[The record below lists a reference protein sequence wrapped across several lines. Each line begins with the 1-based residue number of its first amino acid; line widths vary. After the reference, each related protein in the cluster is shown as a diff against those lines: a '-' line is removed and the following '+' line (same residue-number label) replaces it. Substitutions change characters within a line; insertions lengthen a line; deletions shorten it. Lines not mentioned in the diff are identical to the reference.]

1 MQVQGNPLA
10 QGLPLTYAIINPSP
24 YRYENATHDY
34 ISTKESCKGEGSVKS
49 AILYH
54 HRSLKKVALSKYY
67 TQLEALK
74 FCACQ
79 VGPQQLIDS
88 SSWPPAI
95 SP

>member
-34 ISTKESCKGEGSVKS
+34 ISTKESCKGEGSAKS

-54 HRSLKKVALSKYY
+54 HRSL
-67 TQLEALK
+67 
-74 FCACQ
+74 
-79 VGPQQLIDS
+79 
-88 SSWPPAI
+88 
-95 SP
+95 